1 MSLKL
6 NYQLMKPGEVNDTLD
21 RMAGQI
27 LEANNGRPVV
37 LIGIQ
42 RRGVPMARRIA
53 IRMAQRTQ
61 REPQIGTL
69 DINLYRDDLTRVSSQ
84 PVVQKTEV
92 PPDIDDRDIV
102 LVDDV
107 LYTGRT
113 IRAALD
119 ALCDFGRMRTIQL
132 AVLIDRG
139 HRELPIEANFIG
151 KKITTK
157 DNEVVEVRL
166 TEIDG
171 EDAVHAGY
179 DRDARH
185 QVHAIRHWL
194 GPAVDRTDHPVRG
207 PEGHLQVVHR
217 KEIPAVRATWIVGA
231 GRPGLR
237 HRPSQ
242 LRKSV
247 S

>member
-1 MSLKL
+1 MPLKL
-6 NYQLMKPGEVNDTLD
+6 NYQLMEAEDVRNTLD
-21 RMAGQI
+21 RMATQI

-53 IRMAQRTQ
+53 IRMAEKTQ

-69 DINLYRDDLTRVSSQ
+69 DINLYRDDLTRVASQ

-92 PPDIDDRDIV
+92 PPNIDDHDVV

-139 HRELPIEANFIG
+139 HRELPIEANFVG
-151 KKITTK
+151 KKVGTQG
-157 DNEVVEVRL
+157 NEVVEVRL
-166 TEIDG
+166 AEIDG
-171 EDAVHAGY
+171 EDAIYVMEK
-179 DRDARH
+179 
-185 QVHAIRHWL
+185 V
-194 GPAVDRTDHPVRG
+194 
-207 PEGHLQVVHR
+207 
-217 KEIPAVRATWIVGA
+217 
-231 GRPGLR
+231 
-237 HRPSQ
+237 
-242 LRKSV
+242 
-247 S
+247 

>member
-6 NYQLMKPGEVNDTLD
+6 NYQLMKAEEVHATLD
-21 RMAGQI
+21 RIADQI

-42 RRGVPMARRIA
+42 RRGVPMARRMAARIA
-53 IRMAQRTQ
+53 QKSQ

-69 DINLYRDDLTRVSSQ
+69 DINLYRDDLTRVASQ
-84 PVVQKTEV
+84 PVVLKTEV
-92 PPDIDDRDIV
+92 PPHIDDRDVV

-151 KKITTK
+151 KKIPTK
-157 DNEVVEVRL
+157 DGEVVEVKL
-166 TEIDG
+166 KEIDG
-171 EDAVHAGY
+171 EDAIYVMEK
-179 DRDARH
+179 
-185 QVHAIRHWL
+185 I
-194 GPAVDRTDHPVRG
+194 
-207 PEGHLQVVHR
+207 
-217 KEIPAVRATWIVGA
+217 
-231 GRPGLR
+231 
-237 HRPSQ
+237 
-242 LRKSV
+242 
-247 S
+247 

>member
-6 NYQLMKPGEVNDTLD
+6 NYQLMQPEEVTATLD
-21 RMAGQI
+21 RMAEEI
-27 LEANNGRPVV
+27 LKTNDGRPVV

-53 IRMAQRTQ
+53 IRMAEKTM

-69 DINLYRDDLTRVSSQ
+69 DINLYRDDLTRVASQ
-84 PVVQKTEV
+84 PVVQKTEA
-92 PPDIDDRDIV
+92 PPNNDDRDVV

-107 LYTGRT
+107 LSTGRT

-119 ALCDFGRMRTIQL
+119 ALCDFGHMRTIQL

-151 KKITTK
+151 KKIPTK
-157 DNEVVEVRL
+157 DNEVVEVKL

-171 EDAVHAGY
+171 EDAIYVMEK
-179 DRDARH
+179 
-185 QVHAIRHWL
+185 Q
-194 GPAVDRTDHPVRG
+194 
-207 PEGHLQVVHR
+207 
-217 KEIPAVRATWIVGA
+217 
-231 GRPGLR
+231 
-237 HRPSQ
+237 
-242 LRKSV
+242 
-247 S
+247 

>member
-6 NYQLMKPGEVNDTLD
+6 NYQLMKAEEVRSTLD
-21 RMAGQI
+21 RLADQI
-27 LEANNGRPVV
+27 LEANSGRPVV

-42 RRGVPMARRIA
+42 RRGVPMARRMAAHIA
-53 IRMAQRTQ
+53 AKTQ
-61 REPQIGTL
+61 RVPQFGTL
-69 DINLYRDDLTRVSSQ
+69 DINLYRDDLTRVASQ

-92 PPDIDDRDIV
+92 PPHIDDRDVV

-139 HRELPIEANFIG
+139 HRELPIEANFTG
-151 KKITTK
+151 QKISTK
-157 DNEVVEVRL
+157 DNEVVEVKL

-171 EDAVHAGY
+171 EDAIYVMEK
-179 DRDARH
+179 
-185 QVHAIRHWL
+185 I
-194 GPAVDRTDHPVRG
+194 
-207 PEGHLQVVHR
+207 
-217 KEIPAVRATWIVGA
+217 
-231 GRPGLR
+231 
-237 HRPSQ
+237 
-242 LRKSV
+242 
-247 S
+247 